1 VGRDPPLPIFM
12 TPLHQPYPL
21 PRRNEPSE
29 ALGFIGVKDLQAE
42 ARDLSDEE
50 AEFEEKVSLVPV
62 QIFYILMYR
71 RAV

>member
-1 VGRDPPLPIFM
+1 M

-29 ALGFIGVKDLQAE
+29 ALGFIGVQDLQAE

-62 QIFYILMYR
+62 WTFIS
-71 RAV
+71 

>member
-1 VGRDPPLPIFM
+1 M

-29 ALGFIGVKDLQAE
+29 TLGFIGVKDLQAE